1 MTVQNQKFLNKITT
15 TVLTSEKT
23 NICEGDLVDSEL
35 LKSLNSMQDCKSTGN
50 NGLTKDFYKHF
61 SNIIKD
67 SLMISI
73 KEARKKKK
81 LGNYQRQAVIKL
93 TERKDTDKRYI
104 KNWRPI
110 SLLNVDYK
118 IMSKALLLD
127 QKKLLQI

>member
-35 LKSLNSMQDCKSTGN
+35 LKSLDSMQDCKSTGN

-73 KEARKKKK
+73 KKQERRK
-81 LGNYQRQAVIKL
+81 
-93 TERKDTDKRYI
+93 
-104 KNWRPI
+104 
-110 SLLNVDYK
+110 S
-118 IMSKALLLD
+118 
-127 QKKLLQI
+127 